1 MLPAGL
7 LWQKAL
13 EPNLNL
19 RPDQVRVNA
28 VSGSLWDGQALL
40 AVQSIPLLLDWDVE
54 FSRIRG
60 LALPIDIR
68 VESHAGQL
76 QANLVVGLADVLV
89 DVDSLRVDLNAL
101 NPQFKR
107 RRITLDGEVFAK
119 GLVATV
125 SDQKLSAVSGR
136 FNWSG
141 GNISYPVGRNS
152 HERLMPAFSGQIST
166 REDGLIELGI
176 MDQGGSVNVIE
187 GSLLP
192 DGVGQLQVRRRL
204 LDLADEPWSSNS
216 TEQDV
221 VFKVKKSIY

>member
-28 VSGSLWDGQALL
+28 VSGSLWDGQALI
-40 AVQSIPLLLDWDVE
+40 AVQSVPVLLHWDVQ
-54 FSRIRG
+54 FSQVRS
-60 LALPIDIR
+60 LALPIDIEI
-68 VESHAGQL
+68 ESHVGQL
-76 QANLVVGLADVLV
+76 QASLSVGAADVLI
-89 DVDSLRVDLNAL
+89 DVDSLRVDLSAL
-101 NPQFKR
+101 SPQLKR

-119 GLVATV
+119 GLSAQL
-125 SDQKLSAVSGR
+125 SDQKLVSASGR

-141 GNISYPVGRNS
+141 GNIAYPVGRNN
-152 HERLMPAFSGQIST
+152 HERNMPAFSGQIST
-166 REDGLIELGI
+166 RDDGLIELGVV
-176 MDQGGSVNVIE
+176 DQGGSLNVIE

-204 LDLADEPWSSNS
+204 LDLANEPWSSNS